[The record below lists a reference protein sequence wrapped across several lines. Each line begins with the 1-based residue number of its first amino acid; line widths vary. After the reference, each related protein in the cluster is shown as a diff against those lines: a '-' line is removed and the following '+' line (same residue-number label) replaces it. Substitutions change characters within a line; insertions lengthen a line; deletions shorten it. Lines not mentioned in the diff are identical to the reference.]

1 MLFERKMI
9 YEISTGVYN
18 AGYILLAGKRNVFEL
33 VLNFRPCHCL
43 SFRDTKRNYYH
54 RENNFGQSTYIYI
67 CVCAC
72 IYTYIYIPLFSYIY
86 PFLFTHSFIHL
97 FLRVIVTLL
106 ANDSFSQFLHDAW
119 SFCIWQK
126 KKKDSVYIYI
136 VRTTDKHSYK
146 HRNTQNT
153 QEEIRLSMKK
163 IVETKKKKR

>member
-1 MLFERKMI
+1 MIFECMLFERKMI

-72 IYTYIYIPLFSYIY
+72 IYTYIYIIFLYISLFSYIY

-106 ANDSFSQFLHDAW
+106 ANDSFSQFLHDA
-119 SFCIWQK
+119 
-126 KKKDSVYIYI
+126 
-136 VRTTDKHSYK
+136 
-146 HRNTQNT
+146 
-153 QEEIRLSMKK
+153 
-163 IVETKKKKR
+163 